1 MKIKRKVAVLVG
13 AAAALGLGVGV
24 IAYWSQ
30 GGTGTGTATLAT
42 TSGITVLQTSTITG
56 LYPGGPPATLS
67 GTFTNLNT
75 SPVTVSGVTAIVQTF
90 SSQTT
95 LTKPACTQADFAI
108 GGTASGS
115 VVPSG
120 TAVGAWTGLTVG
132 MVNGVANQDN
142 CKGQSITLLYTAN
155 P

>member
-13 AAAALGLGVGV
+13 AAVGLGLGVAV

-30 GGTGTGTATLAT
+30 GGTGTGTATLT
-42 TSGITVLQTSTITG
+42 TTTGITVLQTSTVTG
-56 LYPGGPPATLS
+56 LYPGGTASLLS

-75 SPVTVSGVTAIVQTF
+75 SQVSVSGVTATVQAFT
-90 SSQTT
+90 SRTD

-108 GGTASGS
+108 GGTAAGS

-120 TAVGAWTGLTVG
+120 TAVGAWTGLTVS
-132 MVNGVANQDN
+132 MINGALNQDN
-142 CKGQSITLLYTAN
+142 CKGQSITILYTAN